1 MSVSVP
7 RLVAVIILA
16 GIALSAGARPDGEGN
31 DDAIT
36 PTDIVVRVDRA
47 LRIDDTNAHT
57 WYAGLTHIED
67 WTARLERS
75 LLEILGPAEIRNAD
89 RALEGLEQLAQD
101 TPTDRRL
108 EQGTSTTLKV
118 ITELLARQ
126 IDSNRDR
133 QRLSRALD
141 TEREA
146 HLRTLEKLA
155 ALREIDEELEERD
168 REPDSEE
175 R

>member
-1 MSVSVP
+1 MSVTVP
-7 RLVAVIILA
+7 RLVTVLILA
-16 GIALSAGARPDGEGN
+16 GVALSAGARSGGERN

-47 LRIDDTNAHT
+47 LRVDDSNAHT
-57 WYAGLTHIED
+57 WYAGLTHAED

-75 LLEILGPAEIRNAD
+75 LLEILGPAEIRNAN
-89 RALEGLEQLAQD
+89 RALERLEQLARD
-101 TPTDRRL
+101 MPTDRRL

-126 IDSNRDR
+126 INSNRDR
-133 QRLSRALD
+133 QKLSRALD

-155 ALREIDEELEERD
+155 ALREIDEELDGRD
-168 REPDSEE
+168 RESESE
-175 R
+175 GR